1 MLKSNLVLIG
11 MPGAG
16 KSTLGVLLAKT
27 LGKNFV
33 DTDLLIQ
40 ESERRLLREII
51 TADGVAGFLR
61 IEERVL
67 LGVTASNAVIATGGS
82 AVYSGPAMRRLR
94 EDGLIIYLKLPYE
107 EVERRITNMADR
119 GIAFGEGQRLLDL
132 FLERTILYE
141 QYAELTV
148 DCSGKTPEESLRAIV
163 GALPGRD

>member
-27 LGKNFV
+27 LGKNFI
-33 DTDLLIQ
+33 DTDLLVQ

-51 TADGVAGFLR
+51 AADGVAGFLR

-67 LGVTASNAVIATGGS
+67 LGLTAANAVIATGGS

-94 EDGLIIYLKLPYE
+94 EDGLIIYLKLPM
-107 EVERRITNMADR
+107 RRLSGGSPIWRSGGLPLAKGSGCPICFWNGRSSTNSMR
-119 GIAFGEGQRLLDL
+119 N
-132 FLERTILYE
+132 
-141 QYAELTV
+141 
-148 DCSGKTPEESLRAIV
+148 
-163 GALPGRD
+163 